1 VTLQVEELWRYPVK
15 SLRGERL
22 EVADVGWDGV
32 AGDRLAHVRQQSG
45 RVVTSRFRPGL
56 LGLQGSLGEDG
67 EPLVEGMPW
76 DSAGARE
83 LVRAAAGPGVEL
95 LRFKGG
101 DRGQRYDVLPLTV
114 LTTSM
119 AETVGVD
126 RRRFRP
132 NVVIGGAAGLDEA
145 GWTGYGLRAGGVV
158 IGVRNRR
165 ARCVMTTFDPDTL
178 EQDAGVLRRIVHS
191 FGGEVALDCWVVEP
205 GRIAEGDPVE
215 LVELDGTV
223 EPPPGNGFEPFT
235 WSRQRLA

>member
-1 VTLQVEELWRYPVK
+1 MAMQVAELWRYPVK

-22 EVADVGWDGV
+22 EVADVGWDGI

-56 LGLQGSLGEDG
+56 LGLQGSLGDDG
-67 EPLVEGMPW
+67 EPLVAGLPW

-95 LRFKGG
+95 VPFNGA

-119 AETVGVD
+119 AEAVGAD

-132 NVVIGGAAGLDEA
+132 NLVIAGAVDLDEA
-145 GWTGYGLRAGGVV
+145 GWAGYGLRAGGVV

-165 ARCVMTTFDPDTL
+165 TRCVMTTFDPDTL
-178 EQDAGVLRRIVHS
+178 QQDPGVLRRIVRS

-205 GRIAEGDPVE
+205 GRVTEGDPVE
-215 LVELDGTV
+215 LVELEAGV
-223 EPPPGNGFEPFT
+223 EPPLGNGMDPFT
-235 WSRQRLA
+235 WIPRRLA